1 MMLVNYALQKHERKY
16 RKRNFKM
23 NTFTENERMEKIKYL
38 LACERYSFDDLVLI
52 VSILRGEGGCPWDRE
67 QTHKSI
73 RKDFIEE
80 TYEVIEAID
89 TEDPVLLREELG
101 DVMLQVTFHAQI
113 EKEEGR
119 FDIDD
124 VANDICA
131 KLIHRHPHVFGELK
145 LDNSADVLKNWD
157 KIKGVEKQRITL
169 TDKLRSIPPM
179 LPALMRA
186 QKVGKKASFFDFETA
201 DAVYD
206 KIYEEIAEL
215 REAAES
221 KDADAVA
228 EEMGDLLLTVT
239 SLARKL
245 GVDSEHALYNAT
257 NKFIDRFEKVE
268 NAVISQGKNVEN
280 MTMTELDE
288 VWDSIKHKK

>member
-1 MMLVNYALQKHERKY
+1 
-16 RKRNFKM
+16 M
-23 NTFTENERMEKIKYL
+23 NILTDNERQEKISRLLNTQKYD
-38 LACERYSFDDLVLI
+38 FDDLVEI
-52 VSILRGEGGCPWDRE
+52 VTVLRSNGGCPWDKE
-67 QTHKSI
+67 QTHKSL
-73 RKDFIEE
+73 RRDFIEE

-89 TEDPVLLREELG
+89 TEDPKLLREELG
-101 DVMLQVTFHAQI
+101 DVMLQVVFHADI
-113 EKEEGR
+113 EHEEGR

-124 VANDICA
+124 VANDICV

-145 LDNSADVLKNWD
+145 LDNSADVLENWD
-157 KIKGVEKQRITL
+157 KIKGEEKQRNTL

-186 QKVGKKASFFDFETA
+186 QKVGKKASFFDFETV

-206 KIYEEIAEL
+206 KLYEEISEVK
-215 REAAES
+215 EAAES
-221 KDADAVA
+221 GDGDAVM

-245 GVDSEHALYNAT
+245 GVDSEQSLFNAT

-268 NAVISQGKNVEN
+268 NAVLEQGRNVEN

>member
-1 MMLVNYALQKHERKY
+1 
-16 RKRNFKM
+16 
-23 NTFTENERMEKIKYL
+23 MEEKLILSTKEEKVGYL
-38 LACERYSFDDLVLI
+38 LAKKSYGFEDLVMVI
-52 VSILRGEGGCPWDRE
+52 EVLRGEGGCPWDME

-101 DVMLQVTFHAQI
+101 DVLLQVAFHAQI
-113 EKEEGR
+113 EREEGR
-119 FDIDD
+119 FDIHD

-145 LDNSADVLKNWD
+145 IDNSADVLVNWD
-157 KIKGVEKQRITL
+157 KIKSEEKHRETL
-169 TDKLRSIPPM
+169 THKLRAIPPM

-201 DAVYD
+201 DAVFD
-206 KIYEEIAEL
+206 KLYEEIEEI
-215 REAAES
+215 REAMKSGDQES
-221 KDADAVA
+221 VN
-228 EEMGDLLLTVT
+228 EEIGDLLLTVT
-239 SLARKL
+239 SLARKS
-245 GVDSEHALYNAT
+245 GTDSELALTNAT

-268 NAVISQGKNVEN
+268 NYVTEQEKNVEEL
-280 MTMTELDE
+280 TMTELDE
-288 VWDSIKHKK
+288 VWDNIKHKK

>member
-1 MMLVNYALQKHERKY
+1 
-16 RKRNFKM
+16 
-23 NTFTENERMEKIKYL
+23 MEDVRQNKIDYL
-38 LACERYSFDDLVLI
+38 LSKERYGFEDLVL
-52 VSILRGEGGCPWDRE
+52 VVEVLRGEGGCPWDRE

-113 EKEEGR
+113 EREEGR
-119 FDIDD
+119 FDVSD
-124 VANDICA
+124 VTNDICK

-145 LDNSADVLKNWD
+145 LDNSADVLKNRD

-186 QKVGKKASFFDFETA
+186 QKVG
-201 DAVYD
+201 
-206 KIYEEIAEL
+206 
-215 REAAES
+215 
-221 KDADAVA
+221 
-228 EEMGDLLLTVT
+228 
-239 SLARKL
+239 
-245 GVDSEHALYNAT
+245 
-257 NKFIDRFEKVE
+257 
-268 NAVISQGKNVEN
+268 
-280 MTMTELDE
+280 
-288 VWDSIKHKK
+288 

>member
-1 MMLVNYALQKHERKY
+1 
-16 RKRNFKM
+16 
-23 NTFTENERMEKIKYL
+23 MEEKLILSTKEEKVGYL
-38 LACERYSFDDLVLI
+38 LAKKSYGFEDLVMVI
-52 VSILRGEGGCPWDRE
+52 EVLRGEGGCPWDME

-101 DVMLQVTFHAQI
+101 DVLLQVAFHAQI
-113 EKEEGR
+113 EREEGR
-119 FDIDD
+119 FDIHD

-145 LDNSADVLKNWD
+145 IDNSADVLVNWD
-157 KIKGVEKQRITL
+157 KIKSEEKHRETL
-169 TDKLRSIPPM
+169 THKLRAIPPM

-201 DAVYD
+201 DAVFD
-206 KIYEEIAEL
+206 KLYEEIEEI
-215 REAAES
+215 REAMKSGDQES
-221 KDADAVA
+221 VN
-228 EEMGDLLLTVT
+228 EEIGDLLLTVT
-239 SLARKL
+239 SLARKS
-245 GVDSEHALYNAT
+245 GTDSELALTNAT

-268 NAVISQGKNVEN
+268 NYVTEQGKNVEEL
-280 MTMTELDE
+280 TMTELDE
-288 VWDSIKHKK
+288 VWDNIKHKK